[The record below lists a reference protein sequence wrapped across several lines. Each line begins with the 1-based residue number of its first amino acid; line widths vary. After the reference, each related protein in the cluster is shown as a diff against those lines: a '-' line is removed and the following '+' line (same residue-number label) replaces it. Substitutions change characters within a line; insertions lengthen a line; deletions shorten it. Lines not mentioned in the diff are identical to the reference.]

1 MGTPR
6 RGRDMS
12 AKAAYAALAAL
23 ALANIFPIY
32 WIAVTSLKTRGEQ
45 ATMPPVWIPTVFTAA
60 NFQDT
65 FVTRGFGGYLL
76 NSLLAATLS
85 TALCMLL
92 GTLAGYSLARFRFPG
107 RLREGLGFWILS
119 TRMFPPIVSIVPIF
133 FLARQ
138 LSMLDSRT
146 ALIASYTLFNLPL
159 VVWMTRGVF
168 AELPQE
174 LEEAG
179 MVDGLDRIN
188 AFARIT
194 LPLAAPGLAATA
206 ILCMLVS
213 FNEFLFALT
222 LGTLKAVT
230 LPVGI
235 AGCVTQYKVMWGE
248 MSAAGLVAVVPIVAF
263 VLVAQK
269 HLVRGLTMG
278 AVKG

>member
-1 MGTPR
+1 MTAR
-6 RGRDMS
+6 TRTLLTK
-12 AKAAYAALAAL
+12 KAVYAALAAL
-23 ALANIFPIY
+23 AVANIFPIY
-32 WIAVTSLKTRGEQ
+32 WIAVTSLKTRAEQ
-45 ATMPPVWIPTVFTAA
+45 ATMPPVWIPTAFTAA
-60 NFQDT
+60 NFHDT

-76 NSLLAATLS
+76 NSLLAAAVS
-85 TALCMLL
+85 TALCMIL

-107 RLREGLGFWILS
+107 RMREGLGFWILS

-133 FLARQ
+133 FLARRFGV
-138 LSMLDSRT
+138 LDSLA
-146 ALIASYTLFNLPL
+146 ALIAAYTLFNLPL

-168 AELPQE
+168 VELPQE

-206 ILCMLVS
+206 ILCMILS

-222 LGTLKAVT
+222 LGTLNAVT

-235 AGCVTQYKVMWGE
+235 ASCVTQYKVMWGE
-248 MSAAGLVAVVPIVAF
+248 MSAAGIVAIVPIVAF

>member
-1 MGTPR
+1 MRAKLTR
-6 RGRDMS
+6 
-12 AKAAYAALAAL
+12 KAAYAALAAL
-23 ALANIFPIY
+23 AVANVFPIY
-32 WIAVTSLKTRGEQ
+32 WIAVTSLKVRAEQ
-45 ATMPPVWIPTVFTAA
+45 ATMPPVWVPTQFTGA
-60 NFQDT
+60 NFLDT
-65 FVTRGFGGYLL
+65 FVARGFGGYLF
-76 NSLLAATLS
+76 NSLLAALAS
-85 TALCMLL
+85 TALCMAF

-107 RLREGLGFWILS
+107 RLRQGIGFWILS
-119 TRMFPPIVSIVPIF
+119 TRMFPPIVSVVPLF

-138 LSMLDSRT
+138 LSLLDSRG
-146 ALIASYTLFNLPL
+146 AIVAAYTLFNLPL

-168 AELPQE
+168 REVPQD
-174 LEEAG
+174 LEEAA
-179 MVDGLDRIN
+179 MVDGLGRLS

-206 ILCMLVS
+206 ILCMILS

-235 AGCVTQYKVMWGE
+235 ASCVTQYKVMWGE

>member
-1 MGTPR
+1 MTARRRRMGR
-6 RGRDMS
+6 
-12 AKAAYAALAAL
+12 KAAYGALAAL
-23 ALANIFPIY
+23 SVANVFPIY
-32 WIAVTSLKTRGEQ
+32 WIAVTSLKIRAEQ
-45 ATMPPVWIPTVFTAA
+45 ATMPTVWFPTTFTFS
-60 NFQDT
+60 NFLDT
-65 FVTRGFGGYLL
+65 FVARGFGGYLF
-76 NSLLAATLS
+76 NSLLAALAS
-85 TALCMLL
+85 TALCMTL
-92 GTLAGYSLARFRFPG
+92 GSLAGYSLARFRFPG
-107 RLREGLGFWILS
+107 RVRQGVGFWILS
-119 TRMFPPIVSIVPIF
+119 TRMFPPIVSVVPLF

-138 LSMLDSRT
+138 LSLVDSRG
-146 ALIASYTLFNLPL
+146 AIIAAYTLFNLPL

-168 AELPQE
+168 REVPQD
-174 LEEAG
+174 LEEAA
-179 MVDGLDRIN
+179 MVDGLTRLS
-188 AFARIT
+188 AFARVT

-206 ILCMLVS
+206 ILCMILS

-235 AGCVTQYKVMWGE
+235 ASCVTQYKVMWGE